1 MGSNIKLP
9 LWTKRTLHAGLSSFC
24 SWLANLEK
32 VLEHSRVFTQQKQ
45 TTSSGVY
52 HARLLSSDSLNSS
65 QLLQQPQAQ
74 LSILSITRR
83 YFWFFIY
90 YVTVLLIIPS
100 SSESIQFSSVSCW
113 LFYIVYWYLS
123 SLILRWPRQDRRE
136 GQCTQSCSCSYLNFS
151 FHSVAQL
158 GWPGQAELS
167 PPQTQHCTHRYLN
180 CVASLQLTDQQ
191 PPPPPQPQSDLNQLH
206 PSKSRHS

>member
-1 MGSNIKLP
+1 MRAKYPLFLTLIIIWGMMGSNIKLP
-9 LWTKRTLHAGLSSFC
+9 LWTKRTLHTGLSSFC

-100 SSESIQFSSVSCW
+100 SSESIQFSSVGCW
-113 LFYIVYWYLS
+113 LFYIVYWHICLVWYCDD
-123 SLILRWPRQDRRE
+123 QDRIGERV
-136 GQCTQSCSCSYLNFS
+136 
-151 FHSVAQL
+151 SV
-158 GWPGQAELS
+158 PS
-167 PPQTQHCTHRYLN
+167 PVPALI
-180 CVASLQLTDQQ
+180 
-191 PPPPPQPQSDLNQLH
+191 
-206 PSKSRHS
+206 